1 MAAPM
6 QRVGDPNSGGGI
18 IVSGGHRNVLI
29 NGRPAA
35 TPGAVVTPHIGCG
48 KKNLKSLLH
57 CLALTLPGSSTVKIN
72 GTPVIVNGVPDTCGH
87 SRAGGSPNVVSA
99 GGAGLIGQ
107 ALSLYNT
114 ISSLNDLANRLSFS
128 GTPETPGINPQS
140 RR

>member
-6 QRVGDPNSGGGI
+6 QRVGDFNSGGGI
-18 IVSGGHRNVLI
+18 IVSGGHRNVLV

-35 TPGAVVTPHIGCG
+35 TPFAVVTPHIGCG

-72 GTPVIVNGVPDTCGH
+72 GEPVIVTGVPDTCGH

-114 ISSLNDLANRLSFS
+114 VSNLANLADRLSA
-128 GTPETPGINPQS
+128 GPLDIQPGEGL
-140 RR
+140 

>member
-6 QRVGDPNSGGGI
+6 QRVGDFNSGGGI
-18 IVSGGHRNVLI
+18 IVSGGHRNVLV

-35 TPGAVVTPHIGCG
+35 TPFAVVTPHIGCG

-72 GTPVIVNGVPDTCGH
+72 GEPVIVTGVPDTCGH

-114 ISSLNDLANRLSFS
+114 VSSLQNLASRLSA
-128 GTPETPGINPQS
+128 GPLDIQPGEGL
-140 RR
+140 

>member
-72 GTPVIVNGVPDTCGH
+72 GEPVIVTGVPDTCGH

-114 ISSLNDLANRLSFS
+114 VSSLQNLASRLSA
-128 GTPETPGINPQS
+128 GPLDIQPGEGL
-140 RR
+140 

>member
-6 QRVGDPNSGGGI
+6 QRVGDFNSGGGI
-18 IVSGGHRNVLI
+18 IVSGGHSNVLV

-35 TPGAVVTPHIGCG
+35 TPWAVVTPHIGCG
-48 KKNLKSLLH
+48 KKNLLH

-72 GTPVIVNGVPDTCGH
+72 GQPVIVNGVPDTCGH

-107 ALSLYNT
+107 ALSIYNT
-114 ISSLNDLANRLSFS
+114 VSSLANLADRISSANQLIE
-128 GTPETPGINPQS
+128 GV
-140 RR
+140 

>member
-6 QRVGDPNSGGGI
+6 QRVGDFNSGGGI
-18 IVSGGHRNVLI
+18 IVSGGHSNVLV

-35 TPGAVVTPHIGCG
+35 TPWAVVTPHIGCG
-48 KKNLKSLLH
+48 KKKPLH

-72 GTPVIVNGVPDTCGH
+72 GEPVIVTGVPDTCGH

-114 ISSLNDLANRLSFS
+114 VSSLQNLASRLSA
-128 GTPETPGINPQS
+128 GPLDIQPGEGL
-140 RR
+140 